1 MELWRQLGE
10 AGLGLG
16 LGPPPWALRGDPPAG
31 RPGQTHVSPGAD
43 PRGARENLLWIWE
56 ELGHLRRL
64 DDQLLSQLCSLG
76 LALRALREDL
86 AAFQE
91 EEEEEEES
99 SEEAEEE
106 APPGNQERGASRASC
121 PAPPSR
127 PPDFEMTI

>member
-1 MELWRQLGE
+1 MHQERQTGTAAVTWRWRARAMKQERKTQGGDSRAVTWGAKTE
-10 AGLGLG
+10 A
-16 LGPPPWALRGDPPAG
+16 PRKAG
-31 RPGQTHVSPGAD
+31 WQ
-43 PRGARENLLWIWE
+43 
-56 ELGHLRRL
+56 GHLRRL